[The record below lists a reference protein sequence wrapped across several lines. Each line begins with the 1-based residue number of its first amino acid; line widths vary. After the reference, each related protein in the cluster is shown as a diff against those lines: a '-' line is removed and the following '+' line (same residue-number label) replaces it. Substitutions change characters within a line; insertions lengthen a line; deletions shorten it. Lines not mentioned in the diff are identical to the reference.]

1 MIFPVRPG
9 PRRVALLPCS
19 VCISAIPSFLTPRR
33 AVLDSRRRTAP
44 ALSTLPACQDSS
56 HIDKCVGHYPESDPS
71 FHAFLSPIPAAVEA
85 VPPFEHA
92 DPALAAR
99 PPFLPLAEPAF
110 LLVLP
115 ARRAP
120 GRTSS
125 VRASGPS
132 SAAPLRP
139 AWKAWFLMTAV
150 ALLATMIAA
159 AEAARTDLIS
169 VLHSEQGFANCRS
182 HRLLTSTRP
191 RREHDARAGCTHRL
205 AHAFI
210 RPHSSLPLA
219 AAGFNA
225 KADRLKKFGR
235 GCRAYVLKPWHKV

>member
-1 MIFPVRPG
+1 M
-9 PRRVALLPCS
+9 RRCQAKKH
-19 VCISAIPSFLTPRR
+19 
-33 AVLDSRRRTAP
+33 VL
-44 ALSTLPACQDSS
+44 
-56 HIDKCVGHYPESDPS
+56 
-71 FHAFLSPIPAAVEA
+71 
-85 VPPFEHA
+85 
-92 DPALAAR
+92 AR
-99 PPFLPLAEPAF
+99 NSEVTRENSGSERSILRQK
-110 LLVLP
+110 V
-115 ARRAP
+115 
-120 GRTSS
+120 
-125 VRASGPS
+125 ASGRCRARS
-132 SAAPLRP
+132 NLFFRS
-139 AWKAWFLMTAV
+139 WFLMTAV

-182 HRLLTSTRP
+182 HRLLTSTRA